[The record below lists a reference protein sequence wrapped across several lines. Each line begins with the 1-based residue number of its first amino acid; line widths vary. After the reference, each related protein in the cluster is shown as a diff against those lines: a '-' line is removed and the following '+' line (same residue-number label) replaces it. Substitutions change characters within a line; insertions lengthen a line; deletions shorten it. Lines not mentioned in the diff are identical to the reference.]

1 MIRLQDGF
9 TTVDTSVEPDGRIRM
24 TIAVDGQIVASPTFA
39 ATDYTQV
46 TFAVNGAI
54 LMLADRKAA
63 TV

>member
-1 MIRLQDGF
+1 MQDGF

-24 TIAVDGQIVASPTFA
+24 TIAVDGQVVAEPTFA

>member
-1 MIRLQDGF
+1 VIRLQDGY

-24 TIAVDGQIVASPTFA
+24 TVAVDGEVVASPTFA
-39 ATDYTQV
+39 PTDYSQV

>member
-1 MIRLQDGF
+1 
-9 TTVDTSVEPDGRIRM
+9 M
-24 TIAVDGQIVASPTFA
+24 TIAVDGQVVAEPTFA